1 MDLDLKNKTALVC
14 GASQGLG
21 LAIAEA
27 LAREGCQVGLLAR
40 NAAKLEGHVKAFAAE
55 GMNAMALPADMFDW
69 PQLQTALDSFGM
81 PDILVNNSGGPPPVD
96 VTEVDPDLWRRQFEA
111 MVLNQ
116 MRLTGA
122 VLPAMRAKGFGRIL
136 SVASTSIV
144 EPFASLAVS
153 NSLRAALAGWMKTL
167 AGQVAR
173 DGVTVNMLLPG
184 SFATER
190 IDRLN
195 AREAEAREQV
205 LGLEAVLADGTVLSS
220 MNRMLKNNAGYD
232 LKHLFIGSEGTLGLI
247 TRAVLRLHPPPGEI
261 TTMLCAAATYEEVVA
276 LLRRAQS
283 DLGNIVAFE
292 AMWRDYFRFNADAL
306 KLRFFAA
313 EHPFCVIVESTASRE
328 AIDTFLA
335 ACLDDGLI
343 ADALVATSHAQARQI
358 WSVREGHP
366 IEALPNLLN
375 FDVSL
380 PIGQIGHYAEACTAA
395 LLKRWPKAHVSFYG
409 HVGDSNVH
417 ICVSTLYGPGE
428 DMHSVDDIV
437 YGVLAP
443 YHGSISAEHG
453 IGTLKRPYLH
463 LSRSAEE
470 LALMRR
476 VKSALDP
483 KGILN
488 PGKVI

>member
-1 MDLDLKNKTALVC
+1 M
-14 GASQGLG
+14 S
-21 LAIAEA
+21 
-27 LAREGCQVGLLAR
+27 LL
-40 NAAKLEGHVKAFAAE
+40 E
-55 GMNAMALPADMFDW
+55 D
-69 PQLQTALDSFGM
+69 
-81 PDILVNNSGGPPPVD
+81 
-96 VTEVDPDLWRRQFEA
+96 
-111 MVLNQ
+111 
-116 MRLTGA
+116 
-122 VLPAMRAKGFGRIL
+122 
-136 SVASTSIV
+136 
-144 EPFASLAVS
+144 
-153 NSLRAALAGWMKTL
+153 LRAALGPAAVLEGQEMGTKPASDMSYTGNTPPRAVIRPRSTGEVATALSLCNAAGVPVIAQGGMTGL
-167 AGQVAR
+167 AGGANPSGQEIAISL
-173 DGVTVNMLLPG
+173 DLLRGIEEVDTASATMVVKAGTPLEECQQAAADAGLFLALDLG
-184 SFATER
+184 SRGSCHIGGNLST
-190 IDRLN
+190 N
-195 AREAEAREQV
+195 AGGIRVIRYGMAREQV

-335 ACLDDGLI
+335 ACLNDGLI